1 MSLKTL
7 KLGVSLKIYGK
18 IYICLSVRMVLAS
31 FLSSALSLC
40 LSLSLSVSPFRALSL
55 SVSLSSSLAL
65 SLSICLSLSLPPSPS
80 LSLSL
85 SFAPRPSLSQSRSH
99 FLSFCLTH
107 VALFIS
113 PRCSKYHKKSHSL
126 IKIHK
131 VKKFYEVSRQSFK
144 TNNGK
149 SIDRKLEC
157 QLTL

>member
-1 MSLKTL
+1 MAKA
-7 KLGVSLKIYGK
+7 LKIRVPLHVYEK

-31 FLSSALSLC
+31 FLSFALSLFLSLPSMPS
-40 LSLSLSVSPFRALSL
+40 LSLSLS
-55 SVSLSSSLAL
+55 LA
-65 SLSICLSLSLPPSPS
+65 

-85 SFAPRPSLSQSRSH
+85 SFAPRPSLFQSRSL
-99 FLSFCLTH
+99 FLSFCLNH

-113 PRCSKYHKKSHSL
+113 PRCSKYHKKPHSL

-144 TNNGK
+144 INNGK

-157 QLTL
+157 QSTL